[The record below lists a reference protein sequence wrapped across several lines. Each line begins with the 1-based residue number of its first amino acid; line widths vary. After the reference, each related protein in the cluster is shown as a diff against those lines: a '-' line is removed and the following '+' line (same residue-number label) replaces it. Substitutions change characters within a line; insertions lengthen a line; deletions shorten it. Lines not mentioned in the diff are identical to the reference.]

1 MRFAAFLLI
10 LSGSFPLFSA
20 EEIASPTSLDIGDF
34 LKRGDFSFLQP
45 AASGR
50 TESASFG
57 MVRNGGTRFHE
68 GVDVKSVRKMDGGV
82 PMDVVRAVCA
92 GTVAHVSPL
101 NNGSYGRY
109 VVLIHENGGVQLYT
123 LYAHLLAVSPSLK
136 EGDRLPAGAVLG
148 MLGRTSTA
156 VRIEKNA
163 AHLHFEVGMMLGEKG
178 FENWYRRRYGPGNL
192 HGVCNG
198 FNLAGADPLDFFAF
212 HFDGKELRFREWI
225 ASQKKAFSVR
235 LPMPEE
241 TPSLAARS
249 PALKRFGK
257 NGVKSCVVDFTWFG
271 MPLAF
276 RNSDVVGNA
285 DVEVFDVDAA
295 SVGLAEKRGILSAV
309 EGGHVPGST
318 LKNYLEIIF
327 DRRFP

>member
-10 LSGSFPLFSA
+10 LSGALPLFSA
-20 EEIASPTSLDIGDF
+20 ENVVSPTSLNIGDF

-50 TESASFG
+50 TESGSFG

-68 GVDVKSVRKMDGGV
+68 GVDVKSVRKMDGGT
-82 PMDVVRAVCA
+82 PMDVVRAVCE
-92 GTVAHVSPL
+92 GTVAHVSPQ

-109 VVLIHENGGVQLYT
+109 VVLIHENDGVQLYT

-136 EGDRLPAGAVLG
+136 EGDRVPAGAVLG
-148 MLGRTSTA
+148 MLGQTSTA
-156 VRIEKNA
+156 VRIAKEA

-178 FENWYRRRYGPGNL
+178 FENWYRRKYGPGNL
-192 HGVCNG
+192 HGSCNG

-212 HFDGKELRFREWI
+212 HSGRKGLRFREWI
-225 ASQKKAFSVR
+225 ASQQKAFSVR
-235 LPMPEE
+235 LPMPKDA
-241 TPSLAARS
+241 PSLAVRS
-249 PALKRFGK
+249 PALKKFGK
-257 NGVKSCVVDFTWFG
+257 TEAKFCVVDFTWFG

-276 RNSDVVGNA
+276 RDSNVGGNA
-285 DVEVFDVDAA
+285 EVEIFDVNAA
-295 SVGLAEKRGILSAV
+295 SVELAEKRGILSAD

>member
-1 MRFAAFLLI
+1 MRFAAFFLI
-10 LSGSFPLFSA
+10 FAGAFPPLFA
-20 EEIASPTSLDIGDF
+20 EALVGPTSPGVADF
-34 LKRGDFSFLQP
+34 LRRGDFSFLQP

-50 TESASFG
+50 PESAMFG

-68 GVDVKSVRKMDGGV
+68 GVDVKSVRKMAGGV

-92 GTVAHVSPL
+92 GTVAHVSPQ

-109 VVLIHENGGVQLYT
+109 VVLLHESGGVQLYT

-136 EGDRLPAGAVLG
+136 EGARVPAGAVLG

-156 VRIEKNA
+156 VRIDKSS
-163 AHLHFEVGMMLGEKG
+163 AHLHFEVGMMLGEEG
-178 FENWYRRRYGPGNL
+178 FDAWYRRRYGPGNL
-192 HGVCNG
+192 HGRCNG

-212 HFDGKELRFREWI
+212 HSGGDGLRFREWI

-235 LPMPEE
+235 LPMPKEP
-241 TPSLAARS
+241 PSLAARS
-249 PALKRFGK
+249 PALKKFGK
-257 NGVKSCVVDFTWFG
+257 NEAKFCVVDFTWFG

-276 RNSDVVGNA
+276 RGSDEGGNA
-285 DVEVFDVDAA
+285 DVEVFDVDSA
-295 SVGLAEKRGILSAV
+295 SAGLAERRGTLSAV
-309 EGGHVPGST
+309 AGGHVPGST